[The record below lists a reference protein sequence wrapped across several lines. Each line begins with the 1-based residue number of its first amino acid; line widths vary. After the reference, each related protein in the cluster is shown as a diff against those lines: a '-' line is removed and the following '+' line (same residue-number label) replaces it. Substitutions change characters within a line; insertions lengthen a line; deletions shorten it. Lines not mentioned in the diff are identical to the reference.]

1 MQKTHPK
8 LLLLGWILLAIAVM
22 FIYGD
27 TVLRRSSQPFPHPTA
42 TLMPSETRVPP
53 VESSGVTMRWLNG
66 YPQWGDHYRVEL
78 CYTLPDQRD
87 WLLSNPFRKTSPLL
101 KISGQDLLPIEEG
114 TMYWRQDA
122 GSKVVERCSYLLF
135 FVGQPASGKEFL
147 TLQVRF
153 LIAPQ
158 SGQTEVCQPVR
169 DIQGERGENLTMS
182 CIPRKGFPA
191 KLIERLP
198 LFLLQNDAVL
208 RRPMESIEWD
218 TLEGEWTFTFPVAPP

>member
-114 TMYWRQDA
+114 YHVTGARMPVARWWSA
-122 GSKVVERCSYLLF
+122 VLTCCF
-135 FVGQPASGKEFL
+135 FVGQPASG
-147 TLQVRF
+147 
-153 LIAPQ
+153 
-158 SGQTEVCQPVR
+158 
-169 DIQGERGENLTMS
+169 
-182 CIPRKGFPA
+182 
-191 KLIERLP
+191 
-198 LFLLQNDAVL
+198 
-208 RRPMESIEWD
+208 
-218 TLEGEWTFTFPVAPP
+218 